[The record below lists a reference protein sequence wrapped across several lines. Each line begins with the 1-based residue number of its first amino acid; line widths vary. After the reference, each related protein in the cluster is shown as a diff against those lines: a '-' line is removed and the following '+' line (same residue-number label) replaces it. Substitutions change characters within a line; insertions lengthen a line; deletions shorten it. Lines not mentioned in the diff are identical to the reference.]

1 MLLHGRQDRHHP
13 YGTGSLPP
21 AQTTVCR
28 KKISGSACKK
38 MVNGRIIGM
47 AGPPGDPADGWEE
60 NQTLVG
66 GVLFFLCPLL
76 QIPSYCFSCPMQ
88 EKSVPFFTARCMSY
102 CFYGEIFICGDCAV
116 ATPFKM
122 PSNSRWRSPRCFPAS
137 GWYPSPYR
145 PGQRIEA
152 DRAGWIFC
160 L

>member
-1 MLLHGRQDRHHP
+1 
-13 YGTGSLPP
+13 
-21 AQTTVCR
+21 
-28 KKISGSACKK
+28 

-122 PSNSRWRSPRCFPAS
+122 PSNINISNLPTCLIGLEFY
-137 GWYPSPYR
+137 GC
-145 PGQRIEA
+145 RINIENV
-152 DRAGWIFC
+152 RR
-160 L
+160 

>member
-1 MLLHGRQDRHHP
+1 
-13 YGTGSLPP
+13 
-21 AQTTVCR
+21 
-28 KKISGSACKK
+28 

-122 PSNSRWRSPRCFPAS
+122 PSNILDSKFISRNEVNVCLRSERYAVCSVPHVIQ
-137 GWYPSPYR
+137 Y
-145 PGQRIEA
+145 
-152 DRAGWIFC
+152 